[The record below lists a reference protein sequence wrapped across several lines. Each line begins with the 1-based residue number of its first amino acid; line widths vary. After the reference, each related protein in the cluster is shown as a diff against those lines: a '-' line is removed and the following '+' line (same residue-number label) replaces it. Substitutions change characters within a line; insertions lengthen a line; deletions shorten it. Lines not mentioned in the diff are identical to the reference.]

1 MTSQC
6 RRWKTLTSELKEKEM
21 KENELRENE
30 MRQKELREKENEM
43 KEQEI
48 QQKAIRERE
57 IIKKELEKERAKDKE
72 KYDCSYF
79 YSNPLFDCHDHL
91 VKEFEELFQKEESKA
106 SNEYQLE
113 FSKTLDV
120 ATKGHCPFQVVE
132 KMSDTSYNLQ
142 FHGKYQVN
150 VTFIDV
156 DFTLLH
162 VDDELDLRMNFFEEG
177 WNDMIQ
183 QGSNVFK
190 YILQ

>member
-1 MTSQC
+1 
-6 RRWKTLTSELKEKEM
+6 M

-120 ATKGHCPFQVVE
+120 ATWGHCPFKVVE
-132 KMSDTSYNLQ
+132 K
-142 FHGKYQVN
+142 
-150 VTFIDV
+150 I
-156 DFTLLH
+156 
-162 VDDELDLRMNFFEEG
+162 
-177 WNDMIQ
+177 ND
-183 QGSNVFK
+183 NTYKLKF
-190 YILQ
+190 